1 MQIQLLSLHHS
12 TNNYSKSQKLP
23 SEVSHI
29 PYQGA
34 ALLCPRKF
42 LCAVSCT
49 GHGPSQLFTISISV
63 ALAAPLRS
71 YFHYKRCCTN
81 TGGMWGCVIRKEPKW
96 EKLQYCHFLYNLYFF
111 LPKNSKEA
119 SSPLSLSRNTSGDI
133 FPIPTSYFNV
143 QLMRFNRSYNSFK

>member
-29 PYQGA
+29 LYQGA

-49 GHGPSQLFTISISV
+49 GHGPSQLFTINITV
-63 ALAAPLRS
+63 ALAVPLRS
-71 YFHYKRCCTN
+71 YFHYTRCCTN
-81 TGGMWGCVIRKEPKW
+81 TGGMWGCVLPKEPKW

-111 LPKNSKEA
+111 FLNLKIQRKLAHLWAYPETHLETFLLF
-119 SSPLSLSRNTSGDI
+119 PLYI
-133 FPIPTSYFNV
+133 
-143 QLMRFNRSYNSFK
+143 LMYN